1 MKKVLIV
8 LIALFLVM
16 SSNLFAQE
24 KTAKGK
30 IELSGSVAFTSSSY
44 SSDGNHEATITMFVL
59 SPRIGFFVV
68 DKLEIEPQ
76 LLVVSTTLSPEG
88 GSSGTASA
96 FGGIFSL
103 SYNFEGESNLVP
115 FIFAGVGFVSN
126 SVTDETDLKTSMI
139 LPAAGAGLKAFIS
152 EKGVLRAEAFYQ
164 RTTNSGG
171 WEKLTDNS
179 FGLGVGLSVFLK

>member
-1 MKKVLIV
+1 MKKVLVV
-8 LIALFLVM
+8 LVALLLVM
-16 SSNLFAQE
+16 SSNLFAQNR
-24 KTAKGK
+24 TAKGQ
-30 IELSGSVAFTSSSY
+30 IELSGGVSFSSSSY
-44 SSDGNHEATITMFVL
+44 SYDGQHQYTMTTFAL
-59 SPRIGFFVV
+59 SPKIGFFVI

-76 LLVVSTTLSPEG
+76 LLVVSVSISEEG
-88 GSSGTASA
+88 GGSGTASN

-115 FIFAGVGFVSN
+115 FIFAGMGFLSN
-126 SVTDETDLKTSMI
+126 SVTDATDLKTSMI

-171 WEKLTDNS
+171 EEKLIDNS
-179 FGLGVGLSVFLK
+179 FGLGVGFSVFLK